1 MDDPKQAD
9 ASTGQTS
16 EGFLANVSNTYKGD
30 AASIA
35 GRAILATPKF
45 DVPPDF
51 MLLLADVWTKLWR
64 VRKAIAKD
72 EADRQTLAAY
82 DKRLG
87 DILDTIGELGFVIR
101 DHTGEKFLNG
111 MSLRVLLFQ
120 PHEGVAVETIS
131 ETISPS
137 VFYNNQ
143 LVRMG
148 EVIVDMPPSLSPK
161 KGGSA

>member
-9 ASTGQTS
+9 AYTGQAS
-16 EGFLANVSNTYKGD
+16 EGFLANVSNSHRGD

-35 GRAILATPKF
+35 GRAILTTSKF

-51 MLLLADVWTKLWR
+51 MQLLADVWTKLWR

-72 EADRQTLAAY
+72 DADRRTLDAY
-82 DKRLG
+82 DKRLR
-87 DILDTIGELGFVIR
+87 DILDTISEMGFVIR

-120 PHEGVAVETIS
+120 PHEGVVAETIS

-148 EVIVDMPPSLSPK
+148 EVIVDMPPSPSQK